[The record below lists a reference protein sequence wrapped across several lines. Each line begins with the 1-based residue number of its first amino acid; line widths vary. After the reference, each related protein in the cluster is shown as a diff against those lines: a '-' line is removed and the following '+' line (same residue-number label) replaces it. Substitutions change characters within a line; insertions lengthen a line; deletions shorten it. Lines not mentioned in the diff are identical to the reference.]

1 VRALSI
7 VVVVESIAL
16 IALGLLWLLA
26 QGARPPGGAVGSATG
41 ALADAPAARRA
52 TPGEREVGTATEP
65 DRRKTVTSR
74 DPEVGVI
81 VHGRITTTDGSA
93 LPENLSVSFRRGRTY
108 RSATTLG
115 DRYAAAALES
125 GTWSIRAAADAFV
138 VQEFEHELGP
148 ETLQVLDLQLEPAH
162 SVAIF
167 VTGPEGEPLLGS
179 QAVSDL
185 GLHWGR
191 LHVIAT
197 ETALAGDLPPT
208 DGASVGDLGIGR
220 FQLALAVG
228 PIPYGELWLDRPPPA
243 NAALLLRHVVLAQQ
257 PIARGQR
264 ELRFVLGADALR
276 SKFGAVALR
285 LSEGATGRP
294 LEGISV
300 RLSAAPFSG
309 SSGRTDAD
317 GRATVEHVL
326 PGLVALEISPPAGLE
341 TVSDLVWV
349 PVGQA
354 VDLGEIALQPSVEAP
369 GRVLDA
375 DGAPAHALVRWTDL
389 GTMDFPRELVER
401 RSMGTD
407 AEGRFR
413 LQVGPRRFVL
423 VAQADD
429 ARIGHTVLDARAGI
443 PAPAEIRIGPAAYT
457 TVTAR
462 GPKLE
467 SFVATLRD
475 ADGVPIAARRFGLRF
490 RSQTLAASPG
500 QYTLEVHGEGD
511 RLVLRRDLALRAGQ
525 TAAVEVR

>member
-7 VVVVESIAL
+7 FVVVESVAL

-26 QGARPPGGAVGSATG
+26 QGPNPPEGAADSEIDP
-41 ALADAPAARRA
+41 LADAPEARRA
-52 TPGEREVGTATEP
+52 TSGTRAAATGPERREP
-65 DRRKTVTSR
+65 VSR
-74 DPEVGVI
+74 GDPEVGVI
-81 VHGRITTTDGSA
+81 VQGRITTTDGSP
-93 LPENLSVSFRRGRTY
+93 LPEHLSVSFSRGRTY
-108 RSATTLG
+108 RSATVLG
-115 DRYAAAALES
+115 DHYAAAALEP
-125 GTWSIRAAADAFV
+125 GTWSVRAAADAFV

-148 ETLQVLDLQLEPAH
+148 ETLQTLDLRLEPAH
-162 SVAIF
+162 SVAVF
-167 VTGPEGEPLLGS
+167 VTDPEGEPLLDS
-179 QAVSDL
+179 QSVREF

-208 DGASVGDLGIGR
+208 DGATVGDLGIGR
-220 FQLALAVG
+220 FRRSLAVG
-228 PIPYGELWLDRPPPA
+228 PIPDGELWLDRPPPA

-257 PIARGQR
+257 PIAPGQR

-276 SKFGAVALR
+276 NKFGAVALR

-326 PGLVALEISPPAGLE
+326 PGLVALEISSPAGLE
-341 TVSDLVWV
+341 TVSDLVRV
-349 PVGQA
+349 PVGKA
-354 VDLGEIALQPSVEAP
+354 VDLGEIALHPSFEVP
-369 GRVLDA
+369 GRVVDA
-375 DGAPAHALVRWTDL
+375 DGAPAHAFVQWTDL

-401 RSMGTD
+401 RSIGTD

-413 LQVGPRRFVL
+413 LRVGPRRFVL
-423 VAQADD
+423 VARDRD
-429 ARIGHTVLDARAGI
+429 GRIGHTVLDARLGV
-443 PAPAEIRIGPAAYT
+443 PAPAEIRILPAAYT

-475 ADGVPIAARRFGLRF
+475 TDGVPVAARRFGPGIRPL
-490 RSQTLAASPG
+490 TLATSPA
-500 QYTLEVHGEGD
+500 QYTLEVHGDGD